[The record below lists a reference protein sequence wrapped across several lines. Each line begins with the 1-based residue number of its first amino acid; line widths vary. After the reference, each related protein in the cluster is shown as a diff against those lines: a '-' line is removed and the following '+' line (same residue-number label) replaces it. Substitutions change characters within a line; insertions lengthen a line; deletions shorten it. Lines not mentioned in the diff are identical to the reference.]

1 MSDHPSND
9 DLFEP
14 WFLGPL
20 RLRNRL
26 LRSGCFEGMCP
37 DGRPTDALRDHHRA
51 VARGGVAMTTVAYCA
66 VHPDGRSYA
75 TEMWMRPEIVP
86 ALRELTEAV
95 HREGCAASLQ
105 IGHCGGFSDPR
116 VTGTRGIAPSRFFVT
131 YRLGF
136 AREAT
141 AADLARLEEDFE
153 AATRMAREA
162 GFDAVE
168 VHGGH
173 GYLLSQFLSPWSN
186 RRRDGLGGDLENR
199 MRWPARVVA
208 RVREAAGPGMAV
220 LVKMN
225 LEDGFR
231 GGQAAG
237 EAPAIA
243 RGFADAGADGVVL
256 SGGFTSR
263 TPFYMLRG
271 DLPVREMVRN
281 EPSPLR
287 RLGLTLFG
295 RLLVPVH
302 PYRDAFFLEDGIPVA
317 CKSPIPVVLVGGVHR
332 LRDMIRARDL
342 GYSAFALG
350 RPTIRDPDFPARLA
364 RGEADESDCDRCN
377 RCVAAMD
384 GGGVR
389 CVTRD
394 QEERGAGP
402 FP

>member
-1 MSDHPSND
+1 
-9 DLFEP
+9 
-14 WFLGPL
+14 
-20 RLRNRL
+20 
-26 LRSGCFEGMCP
+26 
-37 DGRPTDALRDHHRA
+37 
-51 VARGGVAMTTVAYCA
+51 MTTVAYCA

-86 ALRELTEAV
+86 ALREMTDAI

-116 VTGTRGIAPSRFFVT
+116 VTGTRGLAPSRFFVT

-136 AREAT
+136 AREAG
-141 AADLARLEEDFE
+141 AEDLARPEEDF
-153 AATRMAREA
+153 ATTTRLAREA

-186 RRRDGLGGDLENR
+186 RRLDDLGGPLANR
-199 MRWPARVVA
+199 VRWPARVVA
-208 RVREAAGPGMAV
+208 RVREAAGPAMAV

-225 LEDGFR
+225 LDDGFP
-231 GGQAAG
+231 GGQRAQ

-243 RGFADAGADGVVL
+243 RAFAEAGADGVVL

-271 DLPVREMVRN
+271 DLPVREMVQN

-287 RLGLTLFG
+287 RLGLSLFG

-302 PYRDAFFLEDGIPVA
+302 PYQDAFFLEGGL
-317 CKSPIPVVLVGGVHR
+317 PVVQESPVPVILVGGIHR
-332 LRDMIRARDL
+332 REDMTRGRAL
-342 GYSAFALG
+342 GYAAFALG
-350 RPTIRDPDFPARLA
+350 RPTIRDPEFPSRLA
-364 RGEADESDCDRCN
+364 RGEVDHSDCDRCN

-394 QEERGAGP
+394 LEGR
-402 FP
+402 

>member
-1 MSDHPSND
+1 MEPTPSGS
-9 DLFEP
+9 DLFQP
-14 WFLGPL
+14 WTLGPL
-20 RLRNRL
+20 RLRNRMI
-26 LRSGCFEGMCP
+26 RSGCFEGMCP
-37 DGRPTDALRDHHRA
+37 DGRPSEALREHHRA

-86 ALRELTEAV
+86 ALREMTDAI

-116 VTGTRGIAPSRFFVT
+116 VTGTRGLAPSRFFVT

-136 AREAT
+136 AREAG
-141 AADLARLEEDFE
+141 AEDLARLEEDF
-153 AATRMAREA
+153 ATTTRLAREA

-186 RRRDGLGGDLENR
+186 RRLDDLGGPLANR
-199 MRWPARVVA
+199 VRWPARVVA
-208 RVREAAGPGMAV
+208 RVREAAGPAMAV

-225 LEDGFR
+225 LDDGFP
-231 GGQAAG
+231 GGQRAQ

-243 RGFADAGADGVVL
+243 RAFAEAGADGVVL

-271 DLPVREMVRN
+271 DLPVREMVQN

-287 RLGLTLFG
+287 RLGLSLFG

-302 PYRDAFFLEDGIPVA
+302 PYQDAFFLEGGL
-317 CKSPIPVVLVGGVHR
+317 PVVQESPVPVILVGGIHR
-332 LRDMIRARDL
+332 REDMTRGRAL
-342 GYSAFALG
+342 GYAAFALG
-350 RPTIRDPDFPARLA
+350 RPTIRDPEFPSRLA
-364 RGEADESDCDRCN
+364 RGEVDHSDCDRCN

-394 QEERGAGP
+394 LEGR
-402 FP
+402 